1 MTLNNRYHQN
11 KPLFYAILNGVFY
24 FFLHWSMDF
33 GAASQGF
40 LVTMMMFMPG
50 ITFPLITSYFKSG
63 NHNIA
68 TPKYIT
74 YFVLSLV
81 VYLIVSFIVYL
92 DTQNALI
99 IFSSMFAGFLGS
111 FLFLLL
117 TKYLLKK
124 QLTRSQIVKTS
135 VLSGLAL
142 IPCSFFGKDGI
153 YLGISVFY
161 GRSSMGNF

>member
-68 TPKYIT
+68 TPKYIIH
-74 YFVLSLV
+74 FVLSLV
-81 VYLIVSFIVYL
+81 VYLIVSFVVYL

-124 QLTRSQIVKTS
+124 ATYAFANCHHVGVKRTRTHTLLVLRERRH
-135 VLSGLAL
+135 LSG
-142 IPCSFFGKDGI
+142 D
-153 YLGISVFY
+153 
-161 GRSSMGNF
+161 